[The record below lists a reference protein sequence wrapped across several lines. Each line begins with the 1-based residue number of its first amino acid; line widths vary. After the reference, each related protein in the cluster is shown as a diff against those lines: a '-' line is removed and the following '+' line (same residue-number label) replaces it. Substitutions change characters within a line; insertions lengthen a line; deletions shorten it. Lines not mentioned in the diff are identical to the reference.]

1 MLEAFGQALG
11 ALGGL
16 LLEPGTHRARDGQE
30 LGFDPAADPA
40 GTALELLLQA
50 RDRSFQAYDGVALA
64 RLPPLREF
72 DDLTHGPI
80 VEPPT
85 DISLEPG

>member
-1 MLEAFGQALG
+1 MLEALGQALG

-16 LLEPGTHRARDGQE
+16 LLEPGAHGAGDGQE
-30 LGFDPAADPA
+30 LGLDPAADPA

-50 RDRSFQAYDGVALA
+50 RDRPFQAYDGVALT
-64 RLPPLREF
+64 RLPPLREL
-72 DDLTHGPI
+72 DDLTHDAI
-80 VEPPT
+80 VEPPS